1 MFLTFSDGGTRHI
14 RRMYRQ
20 RRSVLRIAYFGVLI
34 ASSFATAAV
43 AAPVMDGTVSSVAT
57 FNPKVSLSS
66 PTSTYS
72 AMNGST
78 FEISGTGGFSG
89 ISGTT
94 GLLNGALT
102 FSNTIGD
109 VITQAVSNF
118 FVFSDAKGGTYNY
131 SVSSVQTNAF
141 VNKPGV
147 ASSGTL
153 FTLGSLLNSNLGY
166 LTPTPASLSIQ
177 FNNTGTSAYSSALT
191 LSVPPVG
198 GSAVPEPASWAMMI
212 GGFGLI
218 GGAMRRH
225 NNVRTKVSFA

>member
-1 MFLTFSDGGTRHI
+1 M
-14 RRMYRQ
+14 
-20 RRSVLRIAYFGVLI
+20 VLRIALI
-34 ASSFATAAV
+34 GALVAGSFATAAV
-43 AAPVMDGTVSSVAT
+43 AAPVMDGTVSAVAT
-57 FNPKVSLSS
+57 FNPAVSLAS

-72 AMNGST
+72 ATNGST
-78 FEISGTGGFSG
+78 FQISGTEGFSAVG
-89 ISGTT
+89 GTT
-94 GLLNGALT
+94 GLLNGTLT

-153 FTLGSLLNSNLGY
+153 LTLGSIFNSNLGY
-166 LTPTPASLSIQ
+166 LATPASLSIQ
-177 FNNTGTSAYSSALT
+177 FNNTGASAYSSALT

-198 GSAVPEPASWAMMI
+198 GSAVPETATWAMMI
-212 GGFGLI
+212 SGFGLI
-218 GGAMRRH
+218 GGAMRLQRKVKTT
-225 NNVRTKVSFA
+225 VRFA